1 MTEIELKKKVEQL
14 SDGIPK
20 TEEVKEEPTPLSEVT
35 KKFEEL
41 KAANDRYEAEQARAE
56 EIRAR
61 QIVGGRALAGSQ
73 EKTPEEIA
81 REEAAEKLKLFGY

>member
-1 MTEIELKKKVEQL
+1 MTEELKDKVEELNKGMQ
-14 SDGIPK
+14 K
-20 TEEVKEEPTPLSEVT
+20 TEEIQEDTPLSQVT

-61 QIVGGRALAGSQ
+61 QIVGGRANAGTQ
-73 EKTPEEIA
+73 EKTPEELA
-81 REEAAEKLKLFGY
+81 KEEAAEKLKLFGY